1 MIKREV
7 SVGDNIESNCTK
19 CKALLNH
26 TIIAMVAGKVVRVKC
41 NTCGSE
47 HNHRAAKSV
56 TTPVKRAAAAKSP
69 AAARKT
75 PKEKS
80 DTSDL
85 AEWEEFFSGVER
97 GKTIPYDMGGK
108 FRVKALVDHPVFG
121 IGIVKS
127 AQNNKM
133 DVLFQG
139 GRKLLRCVA

>member
-1 MIKREV
+1 MIKREI
-7 SVGDNIESNCTK
+7 SVGDTIESNCTK

-26 TIIAMVAGKVVRVKC
+26 TIVAMVAGKVVRVKC

-47 HNHRAAKSV
+47 HNHRAAKSEA
-56 TTPVKRAAAAKSP
+56 TTVKRAAAKSP

-97 GKTIPYDMGGK
+97 GKAIPYDMAGK
-108 FRVKALVDHPVFG
+108 FRVKTLVDHPVFG

-127 AQNNKM
+127 TQNNKM

-139 GRKLLRCVA
+139 GRKLLRCVS